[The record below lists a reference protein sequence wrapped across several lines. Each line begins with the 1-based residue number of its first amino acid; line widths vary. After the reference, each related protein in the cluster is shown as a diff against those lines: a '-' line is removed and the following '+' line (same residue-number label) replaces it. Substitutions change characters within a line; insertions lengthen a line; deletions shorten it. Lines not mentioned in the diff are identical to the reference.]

1 LVWFGDCSED
11 VVVDDE
17 LTVMMILFWREEEVS
32 YTSLE
37 YWIVELFF
45 FIWRC
50 GIPTL
55 YVFPPLSLLSC

>member
-1 LVWFGDCSED
+1 

-55 YVFPPLSLLSC
+55 YVFPPFHYSHAKPACDCPPTS